1 MTKVAPVSVARLR
14 ASPGYAWHLLAS
26 SAPPREA
33 SPLPR
38 VLELATSHTASDFP
52 ALRTSRN
59 DNNAGIF
66 AMGIPAAISV
76 GYFVWLVTNFS

>member
-1 MTKVAPVSVARLR
+1 MAPLARSEGGKVGPL
-14 ASPGYAWHLLAS
+14 GTQ
-26 SAPPREA
+26 
-33 SPLPR
+33 PLPR
-38 VLELATSHTASDFP
+38 VLEQAASHTASDFP

>member
-1 MTKVAPVSVARLR
+1 MPPQGPFGTVGQLGRGRGRTPGHPATASGAR
-14 ASPGYAWHLLAS
+14 ASHLPHSLRF
-26 SAPPREA
+26 PRLI
-33 SPLPR
+33 S
-38 VLELATSHTASDFP
+38 
-52 ALRTSRN
+52 SRN